1 MVGLSSTSNQAP
13 VHHST
18 FDPLML
24 SDSLDLLNSGY
35 GDPAAEPRPGG
46 ARDPTGIADL
56 RVVGVG
62 EEKERASPNGEAAA
76 ESSDGLLGIKVNVM
90 LDWDSIRKLGPM
102 TPLPDVIVI
111 TLEIYVEKSANGWAS
126 LMVRATELSIP
137 AKRKTPPL
145 VSICAKQVERV
156 TKVAQNHEII
166 NCDMWDHY
174 DSPCWAEGEAIFRH
188 IVITLEIY
196 VIENIV
202 WIPWL
207 WWVQS
212 MM

>member
-1 MVGLSSTSNQAP
+1 MQFYRGTRTAGVRIGALQRCEISGPQDGLSQI
-13 VHHST
+13 
-18 FDPLML
+18 
-24 SDSLDLLNSGY
+24 DLLSSGY

-56 RVVGVG
+56 RVVGDG

-76 ESSDGLLGIKVNVM
+76 ESSDGLLGIKVKVM

-126 LMVRATELSIP
+126 LMVRATELSLP

-156 TKVAQNHEII
+156 TKVAQIQEII
-166 NCDMWDHY
+166 KSQVVIRFFFFFYSCDLCDLMIHPAGLREKLSSDMVR
-174 DSPCWAEGEAIFRH
+174 P
-188 IVITLEIY
+188 L
-196 VIENIV
+196 
-202 WIPWL
+202 
-207 WWVQS
+207 
-212 MM
+212 